1 MPAILLLGPP
11 IILDAAA
18 SLLITSRTSN
28 QRYEIENLNLSICQ
42 GRALLDITSGPE
54 VQKSGLSGNR
64 TISFPDAGLLK
75 LLKVMKKKLKKIW
88 KHIEK
93 DFLKFICLFVYFFWK
108 KKFQFDESQ
117 LNSVIFYVK
126 CSKL

>member
-42 GRALLDITSGPE
+42 GRALLDIMSGPE

-75 LLKVMKKKLKKIW
+75 LLKVMKKKLKKI
-88 KHIEK
+88 
-93 DFLKFICLFVYFFWK
+93 
-108 KKFQFDESQ
+108 
-117 LNSVIFYVK
+117 
-126 CSKL
+126 